1 MRWRVLSLVA
11 VAAGALLLTRLPAD
25 AAVAC
30 GAALGLVYYRLAGCE
45 GSCPI
50 TSDPWLTA
58 AWLGIIG
65 LLLSAATAKNSEKDK
80 D

>member
-1 MRWRVLSLVA
+1 MAKYIKRFLRPALF
-11 VAAGALLLTRLPAD
+11 AAA
-25 AAVAC
+25 

-58 AWLGIIG
+58 AWLGVIG
-65 LLLSAATAKNSEKDK
+65 LLLSAARAKNSEKDK

>member
-1 MRWRVLSLVA
+1 MAKYIKRFLRPALFT
-11 VAAGALLLTRLPAD
+11 AA
-25 AAVAC
+25 
-30 GAALGLVYYRLAGCE
+30 GAALGLVYYRLAGCA
-45 GSCPI
+45 GSCAI

-58 AWLGIIG
+58 AWLGVIG

>member
-1 MRWRVLSLVA
+1 MAKYIKRFLRPALF
-11 VAAGALLLTRLPAD
+11 AAA
-25 AAVAC
+25 

-58 AWLGIIG
+58 A
-65 LLLSAATAKNSEKDK
+65 
-80 D
+80 

>member
-1 MRWRVLSLVA
+1 MAKYIKRFLRPALFT
-11 VAAGALLLTRLPAD
+11 AA
-25 AAVAC
+25 

-58 AWLGIIG
+58 AWLGVIG
-65 LLLSAATAKNSEKDK
+65 LLLSAATTKNSEKDK

>member
-1 MRWRVLSLVA
+1 MAKYIKRFLRPALFT
-11 VAAGALLLTRLPAD
+11 AA
-25 AAVAC
+25 

-45 GSCPI
+45 GSCAI

-58 AWLGIIG
+58 AWLGVIG

>member
-1 MRWRVLSLVA
+1 MAKYIKRFLRPALFT
-11 VAAGALLLTRLPAD
+11 AA
-25 AAVAC
+25 
-30 GAALGLVYYRLAGCE
+30 GAALGLVYHRLAGCE

-50 TSDPWLTA
+50 TSDPCLTA
-58 AWLGIIG
+58 AWLGVIG

>member
-1 MRWRVLSLVA
+1 MAKYIKRFLRPALF
-11 VAAGALLLTRLPAD
+11 AAA
-25 AAVAC
+25 
-30 GAALGLVYYRLAGCE
+30 GAALGFVYYRLAGCE

-58 AWLGIIG
+58 AWLGVIG